1 MLNKL
6 LAAGWLALALA
17 ACAGAPPRDTTKSAA
32 AAAATAP
39 AGCVG
44 ETGSRIPQD
53 ACAGVGRSY
62 TQEEIQRTGAV
73 DTGRALRLLD
83 PALSVHGH

>member
-32 AAAATAP
+32 ATAP

-53 ACAGVGRSY
+53 ACAGIGRSY

-73 DTGRALRLLD
+73 DTGQALRLLD
-83 PALSVHGH
+83 PALRVHGQ